1 MAPVSYLVKKM
12 ASTLYTITHFLLVSM
27 KHCHLNI
34 LMFLLAANLCPFT
47 LAFPQILYSTF
58 QSFLLLQFFLLF
70 LTCLSAF
77 PILLSNTL
85 FLCFVLDFHL
95 SCYSPTPVFPPAN
108 FPRSFIPPS
117 ALLM

>member
-70 LTCLSAF
+70 LTYAF
-77 PILLSNTL
+77 LLFPFC
-85 FLCFVLDFHL
+85 FLI
-95 SCYSPTPVFPPAN
+95 
-108 FPRSFIPPS
+108 SFFS
-117 ALLM
+117 ALSWISISHATLQHQSFHQLIFQDHSFLHLHC